1 MDKFNGVIGKDRQV
15 APVYCAQFIND
26 GTGGWQQK
34 LHAETEIFHERQ
46 GPPGPTAVATL
57 RIETRAL
64 APSLTVPAYLTRLGR
79 QSMKCTSFVTS
90 TIMRVI
96 FALLLAMAVGGRP
109 ANAQSF
115 VLTGPMSAARFAQTA
130 TLLNDGTV
138 LIAGGVTSGGGSL
151 ASAEL
156 YNPATGIFTPT
167 TGSMNTPR
175 AWHTAT
181 LLNTGLVLITGGC
194 DGCAPGGNGTGW
206 ASAELYNPAT
216 GTFTATGSMMAA
228 REYHTAA
235 LLNNGMVLIAGG
247 DTNGALQ
254 LASAELYDP
263 ATGIFTA
270 TGSMTTPR
278 QFPAATLLNDGT
290 VLVLGGQSA
299 IGSPLSTAEIYNPAT
314 GTFTPTTSSMTSP
327 CDQLSTATLLNNG
340 MVLIAGGARADAG
353 AVRSQ
358 ERDVHR
364 DGQHDRRA
372 GIHHGNAAGQ
382 RHRAGGGRL
391 ERRRLPGEC
400 GTIQSSH
407 RDLHSYR

>member
-1 MDKFNGVIGKDRQV
+1 
-15 APVYCAQFIND
+15 
-26 GTGGWQQK
+26 
-34 LHAETEIFHERQ
+34 
-46 GPPGPTAVATL
+46 
-57 RIETRAL
+57 
-64 APSLTVPAYLTRLGR
+64 
-79 QSMKCTSFVTS
+79 
-90 TIMRVI
+90 
-96 FALLLAMAVGGRP
+96 
-109 ANAQSF
+109 
-115 VLTGPMSAARFAQTA
+115 MSAARFAQTA